1 MVSELLNVPSV
12 TVYFS
17 STIIN
22 SCISSFLN
30 VISLTYRFG
39 IYFLI
44 VSFKLFLI
52 SSCVILSFG
61 SKIYFLKSLPKSGRY
76 NLSPLFVNN
85 RCNKSDLIASLSVLF
100 NLK

>member
-30 VISLTYRFG
+30 VISEQFDVPSLSL
-39 IYFLI
+39 IYLYVFQ
-44 VSFKLFLI
+44 SAGT
-52 SSCVILSFG
+52 SLSFN
-61 SKIYFLKSLPKSGRY
+61 SL
-76 NLSPLFVNN
+76 
-85 RCNKSDLIASLSVLF
+85 
-100 NLK
+100 